1 MKGYKIKVMKPYRK
15 LVTNV
20 SRSGYVQRRGSSK
33 PVKFKS
39 RKQAHEALIHI
50 IRHNFPR
57 SINKQSAGY
66 GIMKIAKR

>member
-39 RKQAHEALIHI
+39 RKQALATSKLYNYKEVKKYERI
-50 IRHNFPR
+50 
-57 SINKQSAGY
+57 
-66 GIMKIAKR
+66 